1 MKISVGAAA
10 AITLFATQA
19 VHAQGAVQWKVSD
32 GGNGHWYQLIAGPVN
47 WTSASAAAAV
57 QGAHLTTLGSEAEA
71 RFVRLLGQETCLIGL
86 YQDTSDPGYGE
97 PSGGWRWVTPEPVS
111 YSNWR
116 INTNGQPNEP
126 NDGIGEGGENWAVID
141 FGAITWNDVRD
152 NPVSSACIEWSADCN
167 NDGIVDYGQC
177 RDGSLPDYN
186 GNNIPD
192 CCEAGAPCVVGNYPV
207 QWRVADG
214 GNGHWYQLKARAT
227 PVSWTAANAESASIE
242 GHLATLTSAAEN
254 QWVFSNV
261 AAGPDGWNCGSDCY
275 GPWLGGYQDPQDPS
289 FSEPAGG
296 WKWVTGETW
305 GFAPWSCEL
314 PNDADPL
321 QDFLHFYSVSWC
333 SPAPGPRWDDLQDG
347 GAGRVSSFVIE
358 WSADCNS
365 DGIVDKG
372 QILRGQ
378 LPDVNGNGIP
388 DVCERPTCVD
398 ADIYRDFNVNGAD
411 LGILLSQWGPNTPLT
426 ESDLNDDG
434 VVSGADL
441 GLLLSFWGACP

>member
-1 MKISVGAAA
+1 MKNLIQAVAV
-10 AITLFATQA
+10 ILFAASDAQA
-19 VHAQGAVQWKVSD
+19 QQAVQWKVSD
-32 GGNGHWYQLIAGPVN
+32 GGNGHWYAVDFEFRL
-47 WTSASAAAAV
+47 WASAESYARSVGGHLATTASQSELDFIRPFITNTFGADYWLGASRQSAA
-57 QGAHLTTLGSEAEA
+57 S
-71 RFVRLLGQETCLIGL
+71 
-86 YQDTSDPGYGE
+86 P
-97 PSGGWRWVTPEPVS
+97 WRWVTAEPFVFTRWEPGAPDNGPGSLCLEVIGRPESP
-111 YSNWR
+111 
-116 INTNGQPNEP
+116 G
-126 NDGIGEGGENWAVID
+126 
-141 FGAITWNDVRD
+141 FGMWNDEAFYAWGPGNYSV
-152 NPVSSACIEWSADCN
+152 IEWSADCN
-167 NDGIVDYGQC
+167 GDGIVDYGQC
-177 RDGSLPDYN
+177 RDGTLPDYN
-186 GNNIPD
+186 GNNVPD
-192 CCEAGAPCVVGNYPV
+192 CCESSTPCVVGSYPV
-207 QWRVADG
+207 QWRVKDG
-214 GNGHWYQLKARAT
+214 GNGHWYQLNARAT
-227 PVSWTAANAESASIE
+227 PVSWTAANAESASLA

-365 DGIVDKG
+365 DGVVDKG

-378 LPDVNGNGIP
+378 LQDANADGVP
-388 DVCERPTCVD
+388 DVCQQPTCRD
-398 ADIYRDFNVNGAD
+398 ADFFPDRNVN
-411 LGILLSQWGPNTPLT
+411 
-426 ESDLNDDG
+426 
-434 VVSGADL
+434 GADL
-441 GLLLSFWGACP
+441 GLLLSQWGTPTQYTVADLNRDGAVDGIDLGLFLSFWGSCPY